1 MCDRDPAVGIAATA
15 DEEQEQM
22 PNESNRIH
30 AAVSFLRLAASGR
43 VDEAYANYISPTFR
57 HHNPYFAGDAE
68 SLEAGMAEAAAKF
81 PGTTLEVQHI
91 FEEGELVAVHSR
103 VRHGPD
109 EPEISVVHIFRFEGD
124 RIAELWDVGQVA
136 PADSPNEYGMF

>member
-1 MCDRDPAVGIAATA
+1 MQNASMKSSPRK
-15 DEEQEQM
+15 
-22 PNESNRIH
+22 ESAI
-30 AAVSFLRLAASGR
+30 SFLKLAASGN
-43 VDEAYANYISPTFR
+43 VSEAYANYISPTFR

-68 SLEAGMAEAAAKF
+68 SLKKGMAEAAAKF
-81 PGTTLEVQHI
+81 PDTTLEVQHI

-103 VRHGPD
+103 VQHGSG

-136 PADSPNEYGMF
+136 PADSPNKYGMF

>member
-1 MCDRDPAVGIAATA
+1 MQNASMKNSPRK
-15 DEEQEQM
+15 
-22 PNESNRIH
+22 ESAI
-30 AAVSFLRLAASGR
+30 SFLKLAASGN
-43 VDEAYANYISPTFR
+43 VSEAYAKYISPNFR

-68 SLEAGMAEAAAKF
+68 SLKKGMAEAAAKF
-81 PGTTLEVQHI
+81 PDTTLEVQHI

-103 VRHGPD
+103 VQHGSG

-136 PADSPNEYGMF
+136 PADSPNKYGMF